1 MTVNR
6 CRRCGTCCEKGGPG
20 LHVADMGLLEHI
32 PMKDVVC
39 LRRGELAFDPRTQS
53 LQPLPS
59 ELMKIR
65 GKGTGWE
72 CVYFQVQEKSCSL
85 YDYRPLECRSLFCA
99 DTAEIFE
106 AMAKSTL
113 SREDIVHRGSALWS
127 CIEDHESSFPVSE
140 ALRLARIEH
149 GSASA
154 ICSELDDLL
163 RREIH
168 FRKVLADRVGAVD
181 EDLWAYL
188 GRPLWLVL
196 LPLNPEF
203 SRYEQI

>member
-1 MTVNR
+1 
-6 CRRCGTCCEKGGPG
+6 
-20 LHVADMGLLEHI
+20 MGLLEHI
-32 PMKDVVC
+32 PMRDVVC

-53 LQPLPS
+53 LQHLPS

-72 CVYFQVQEKSCSL
+72 CVYFQVQAKSCSL
-85 YDYRPLECRSLFCA
+85 YDHRPLECRSLFCA
-99 DTAEIFE
+99 DAAEILE
-106 AMAKSTL
+106 AMAKPTL

-127 CIEDHESSFPVSE
+127 CIEDHESSFAVAE
-140 ALRLARIEH
+140 ALRLAKTEND
-149 GSASA
+149 SASA
-154 ICSELDDLL
+154 LCSELDDLL

-168 FRKVLADRVGAVD
+168 FRRVLADRVGAVD

-196 LPLNPEF
+196 LPLNPKF

>member
-1 MTVNR
+1 MAMNA
-6 CRRCGTCCEKGGPG
+6 CQRCGTCCEKGGPA
-20 LHVADMGLLEHI
+20 LHEADMALLEHI
-32 PMKDVVC
+32 PMRDVVC

-53 LQPLPS
+53 LQPLTS

-72 CVYFQVQEKSCSL
+72 CVYFLAQEKSCTL
-85 YDYRPLECRSLFCA
+85 YAHRPLECRSLFCA
-99 DTAEIFE
+99 DTTAIHE
-106 AMAKSTL
+106 AMAEPAL
-113 SREDIVHRGSALWS
+113 SREDIVHRESGLWS
-127 CIEDHESSFPVSE
+127 CIEDHERSFSVEE
-140 ALRLARIEH
+140 ALRLAKTER
-149 GSASA
+149 GSVSA

-168 FRKVLADRVGAVD
+168 FRRVLAERVGAVD

-196 LPLNPEF
+196 LPLNPKF